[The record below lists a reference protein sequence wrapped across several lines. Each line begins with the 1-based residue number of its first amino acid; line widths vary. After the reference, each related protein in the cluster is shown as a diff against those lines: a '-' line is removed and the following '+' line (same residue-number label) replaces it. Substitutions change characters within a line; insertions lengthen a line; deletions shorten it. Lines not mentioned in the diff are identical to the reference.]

1 MLMKWNAIVG
11 VILVI
16 VATNL
21 FTYAATRYR
30 IGDVIL
36 TKAHERARITMD
48 KQKSGELLPNAGQ
61 SAEGQVLMSISMTE
75 GMYHGENT
83 FIFYC
88 WFAPSLFLTG
98 LYFLS
103 RNAKTA

>member
-1 MLMKWNAIVG
+1 MKWNVIVG

-30 IGDVIL
+30 IGDYII
-36 TKAHERARITMD
+36 TNAREQARITME
-48 KQKSGELLPNAGQ
+48 KQKTGEMVPNAGQ
-61 SAEGQVLMSISMTE
+61 SREGQILMAISMTE

-83 FIFYC
+83 FIFSC
-88 WFAPSLFLTG
+88 WFFAPSLLLIGF
-98 LYFLS
+98 YFLS
-103 RNAKTA
+103 RNAKAA